1 MQERISEA
9 GGGRW
14 WELVVRKGHVQVLPS
29 PGFLVVADVA
39 GILCLVVARVCVMV
53 ERAGE
58 GARSSCQSV
67 RSSGLPLGFC

>member
-14 WELVVRKGHVQVLPS
+14 WELVVRKGHVQVLLS
-29 PGFLVVADVA
+29 SGFLAVADGA
-39 GILCLVVARVCVMV
+39 GILCLAVARVCVVV
-53 ERAGE
+53 EGTGE